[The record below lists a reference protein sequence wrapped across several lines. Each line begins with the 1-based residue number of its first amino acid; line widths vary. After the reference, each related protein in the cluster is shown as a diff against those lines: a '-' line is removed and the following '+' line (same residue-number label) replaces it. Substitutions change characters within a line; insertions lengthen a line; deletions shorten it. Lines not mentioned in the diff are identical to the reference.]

1 MKAIVTVLGEDKVG
15 IIARVSNALSDL
27 NVNVEDISQTI
38 MQNYFTMIMMVSFND
53 DVTIEQIDKS
63 LQEVAREKEVE
74 INVRHE
80 DIYKSMHR
88 I

>member
-15 IIARVSNALSDL
+15 IIARVSNALSEL

-38 MQNYFTMIMMVSFND
+38 MQNYFTMIMMVSFKD
-53 DVTIEQIDKS
+53 DVSIEKIDS
-63 LQEVAREKEVE
+63 VLQEVAKEKEVE

-80 DIYKSMHR
+80 DIFKSMHR